1 MRECFIKILFKFNFS
16 FNLLAFSSSLSI
28 VVVHKKTKNKTK
40 HIFHFF
46 VHLFFSRQF
55 CDIALSCLLV
65 SEAPSM
71 PWVEWAAS
79 MGWTT
84 WTWTTP
90 TSTLSTTS
98 TLGRSSDWQM
108 TFCPSHSPEVFEEQ
122 NIQNTKAR

>member
-1 MRECFIKILFKFNFS
+1 
-16 FNLLAFSSSLSI
+16 
-28 VVVHKKTKNKTK
+28 
-40 HIFHFF
+40 
-46 VHLFFSRQF
+46 
-55 CDIALSCLLV
+55 
-65 SEAPSM
+65 M

-108 TFCPSHSPEVFEEQ
+108 TFCPSHSPEIFEEQ
-122 NIQNTKAR
+122 NIQNTKARSNKKGLREIESYVDEKREKGKLKKKC